1 MRAIEQE
8 RRAEL
13 WLIFSAI
20 FLLLG
25 QLIAGYGNTLQEKIL
40 TGIGVETTVLDIRAD
55 LNEYLTSYL
64 VSRDPSIKNSSQKL
78 SDYHQL
84 LFTQDAPIN
93 NYFNEDKHLTFY
105 VGDLDN
111 LNAVRPLWT
120 ETSLESTIAIF
131 KTRGLTWK
139 LLTWI
144 SSGLNLGALIFLI
157 LGLRLYRKAVN
168 NTSPEKQEK
177 EVKFN

>member
-20 FLLLG
+20 FLLLS
-25 QLIAGYGNTLQEKIL
+25 QLIAGYGDSQQEKIL

-64 VSRDPSIKNSSQKL
+64 VSRDSFIKNNSQNL
-78 SDYHQL
+78 SNYHSL
-84 LFTQDAPIN
+84 KFTKDDPIN
-93 NYFNEDKHLTFY
+93 SYFNENKHLTFY

-120 ETSLESTIAIF
+120 ETSLESTIAII
-131 KTRGLTWK
+131 KLRSLTWK
-139 LLTWI
+139 LLTW
-144 SSGLNLGALIFLI
+144 SSRILSLLALICLI
-157 LGLRLYRKAVN
+157 MGLRLYRKAIDKT
-168 NTSPEKQEK
+168 TSEKQQK
-177 EVKFN
+177 ETNV